1 MHIVTYQE
9 FPFPSAVLV
18 NRAVTDRGGDPK
30 QATVMYEDH
39 RKPAV
44 TFTAPVAFNMI
55 RVFNRLVRLPWTVRI
70 PGLHMVHH
78 VAVELHNLD
87 SESQPGMLVYTGT
100 CGGQDV
106 SVTLPR
112 TFIL

>member
-1 MHIVTYQE
+1 MHIVSFQDYAC
-9 FPFPSAVLV
+9 PAAVLV
-18 NRAVTDRGGDPK
+18 HQAVAQRGGDPK

-39 RKPAV
+39 RRPAV

-55 RVFNRLVRLPWTVRI
+55 RLGQRLIRLPRVIRI

-78 VAVELHNLD
+78 VAVELRTLD
-87 SESQPGMLVYTGT
+87 TESQPGNVIYTGT
-100 CGGQDV
+100 CDGQDV

-112 TFIL
+112 EFIL